1 MLQQVNGY
9 RPTRR
14 AERLKPP
21 PLLIQDFPYSHPDQG
36 LGHPVHAGGI
46 ERVIAFR
53 GFLGSEEELDALEF
67 ELQAR
72 NAKRVTSATATFFG
86 LLISEEVTETT
97 FGTCPSGTI
106 PPCST
111 TT

>member
-1 MLQQVNGY
+1 MGTG
-9 RPTRR
+9 PTRR

-21 PLLIQDFPYSHPDQG
+21 PLLIQDFIHGYLDQG

-53 GFLGSEEELDALEF
+53 GFLSSEDELDALEF

-72 NAKRVTSATATFFG
+72 NAKRVTWATAT
-86 LLISEEVTETT
+86 LSELPISAEVTETT

-106 PPCST
+106 LPCST
-111 TT
+111 IT